1 MTKAIDIITD
11 AMSFGLNRLSPGET
25 LDADTANVCLQALNS
40 IVDEING
47 LESFLFKEQL
57 IQSIPITGTVASL
70 GVAWPTVTPGS
81 KILSATVQYQVGLDY
96 PLESLTMDQYSV
108 IPLKNVSVFPR
119 YYAYD
124 GYSNLFLYPAAAGQ
138 TITLRVHQFF
148 SQFADLLTDYGMP
161 AGFRSAFADLL
172 AKKMAK
178 VLLGST
184 TPDIEIAAAAAKR
197 RVAAQT
203 VSPAI
208 INGRRPAGNILSGWY
223 V

>member
-108 IPLKNVSVFPR
+108 IPLKSVSVFPR

-148 SQFADLLTDYGMP
+148 SQFADLATDYGMP
-161 AGFRSAFADLL
+161 AGFRSAFCDLL
-172 AKKMAK
+172 TKKMAK
-178 VLLGST
+178 VLIGST
-184 TPDIEIAAAAAKR
+184 TPDIEAAASAAKR
-197 RVAAQT
+197 RLAAQT

-208 INGRRPAGNILSGWY
+208 INGRRPAGNILTGWF